1 VLRVSVQIVHGA
13 FSRSIPASIEHT
25 VLIAEWHNGCFI
37 QRQENKTMR
46 TKTNCKAG
54 QDKIATNHNETLV
67 RDNGK
72 NLKVKTALRAGKK
85 AAS

>member
-1 VLRVSVQIVHGA
+1 
-13 FSRSIPASIEHT
+13 
-25 VLIAEWHNGCFI
+25 
-37 QRQENKTMR
+37 MR

>member
-1 VLRVSVQIVHGA
+1 
-13 FSRSIPASIEHT
+13 
-25 VLIAEWHNGCFI
+25 
-37 QRQENKTMR
+37 MR

-54 QDKIATNHNETLV
+54 GTSLNHNETLV